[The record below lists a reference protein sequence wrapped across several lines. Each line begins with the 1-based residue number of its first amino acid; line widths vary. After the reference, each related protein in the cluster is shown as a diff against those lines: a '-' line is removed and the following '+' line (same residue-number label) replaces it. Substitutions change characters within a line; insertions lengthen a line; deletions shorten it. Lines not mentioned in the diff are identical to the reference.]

1 MKKTVRAVCLILFLA
16 ICAGVVCFLHSFTVT
31 DKSMTIL
38 NWDSAAVVNDDG
50 TQTPYELDGE
60 VGQEGPVGTYIFKG
74 TLPEKLGNGYLL
86 FETEG
91 VELEL
96 SLNGEEIYSSS
107 VKTPEGAMS
116 MAQANLPLP
125 ENAEGELALTCTVT
139 DGAVAMFPPLLRFM
153 PEGLTDSENLAYANH
168 YGIPAGAEAV
178 VLIIAVG
185 LFLLGIIRKKI
196 DRSMIPLI
204 IASSSLILHYM
215 NISSGSYFLPEWV
228 VNALCWEGFKWIAPA
243 ALLGYL
249 ILNCRKRF
257 WKIFGIAAAG
267 SAGLLLICSVY
278 SYATGGYLASY
289 LSTMLEDISYGAFD
303 GLLYWITIWLTTVAV
318 LISAYSVIRSFADQ
332 QAKTQILSVR
342 NRLITDNC
350 KALEAKIRDS
360 AELRHEF
367 KHQLIA
373 IDSLYQKG
381 DYDELGKIL
390 SELKEQN
397 SSLAQTQFTENFTV
411 NAILQD
417 ISFKAAREK
426 IPFEAKAIVPAELN
440 IPESDL
446 CGLLM
451 NMLENAL
458 EACMRMSSE
467 QERFI
472 RFHAEVKNGFLA
484 VKCENSY
491 DGSLKKDGKGKLMT
505 VKDEPELHGFGL
517 TQMSSIAQ
525 KYHSLLDINYS
536 ENNVFTVQTALK
548 IPKKS

>member
-1 MKKTVRAVCLILFLA
+1 MKKTVRAICLILFLA
-16 ICAGVVCFLHSFTVT
+16 LCAGVVCFLHSFTVT

-38 NWDSAAVVNDDG
+38 NWDSAVVVKDDG
-50 TQTPYELDGE
+50 TQAPYELYGE

-74 TLPEKLGNGYLL
+74 TLPKGLGNGYLL
-86 FETEG
+86 FEPEG
-91 VELEL
+91 MEIKL
-96 SLNGEEIYSSS
+96 SLNGKEIYSSS
-107 VKTPEGAMS
+107 VKSPEGTMG

-125 ENAEGELALTCTVT
+125 ENPEGELVLTCTVT
-139 DGAVAMFPPLLRFM
+139 DGAVAMFPPLIRFM
-153 PEGLTDSENLAYANH
+153 PEGLTDSETLAYANN

-196 DRSMIPLI
+196 DWSMIPLI

-215 NISSGSYFLPEWV
+215 NISSGAYFLPEGV
-228 VNALCWEGFKWIAPA
+228 MNALCWEGFKWIAPV

-257 WKIFGIAAAG
+257 WKIFGIATAG
-267 SAGLLLICSVY
+267 SVGILLIGFIY
-278 SYATGGYLASY
+278 SYATDGYLASY
-289 LSTMLEDISYGAFD
+289 LSIMMEDISYGAYD

-318 LISAYSVIRSFADQ
+318 LISAYTVIRSFANQ
-332 QAKTQILSVR
+332 QAEAQILAVR
-342 NRLITDNC
+342 NRLVTDNC

-367 KHQLIA
+367 RHQLIA

-381 DYDELGKIL
+381 NYEELGKIL
-390 SELKEQN
+390 NELKEQN

-417 ISFKAAREK
+417 ISFKTVREK
-426 IPFEAKAIVPAELN
+426 IPFEAKAIVPAKLN

-467 QERFI
+467 QEKFI
-472 RFHAEVKNGFLA
+472 KFHAEVKNGFLA
-484 VKCENSY
+484 IKCENSY
-491 DGSLKKDGKGKLMT
+491 DGSLKKDDKGKILT
-505 VKDEPELHGFGL
+505 VKEEPEIHGFGL